1 MTRVRAAGRRTFA
14 ALSVRN
20 YRLFFRGQIVSVSG
34 TWMQTVAQA
43 WLVLSLTDSGVALG
57 LVTAAQF
64 LPMLLLG
71 PWGGVL
77 ADRVD
82 KRRFLVGTQIAA
94 ATCAATLG
102 ILVVSD
108 VIEVWMVAV
117 IAVALGVVNALDVP
131 VRQSFVS
138 ELVGPDLVPNAVS
151 LSSTV
156 MHGARIVGPA
166 LAGVLIALW
175 GTGPCFLLNAASYG
189 AALVAL
195 ARMRPAELHRSEPR
209 PRAAGQLREGLRYV
223 WATPALR
230 TPLLLM
236 ATIGTLTYEFG
247 VSLPLLARYTFGT
260 DAGGY
265 SVMLATMSAGAV
277 IGGLLAAATNR
288 ASHRRLGF
296 AAAGLGA
303 LTLSIAVAPTFP
315 AALAV
320 LPLLGAVSVMFITLA
335 NATLQLTSSPEMR
348 GRVVA
353 LYAVAFLGTTPIG
366 GPIIGAIAE
375 RAGARAALALGGV
388 VAIVATMASW
398 RSLAASE
405 VVARRAAGV
414 PSTPRTLD
422 VAPRS
427 AVRAVPGSRLEEL
440 VPQVVAGEVTS
451 TVRA

>member
-20 YRLFFRGQIVSVSG
+20 YRLFFRGQIISVSG

-43 WLVLSLTDSGVALG
+43 WLVLSLTDSGIALG

-82 KRRFLVGTQIAA
+82 KRRFLVGTQVAA
-94 ATCAATLG
+94 AICAATLG
-102 ILVVSD
+102 ILVVSG

-117 IAVALGVVNALDVP
+117 VAVLLGVVNALDVP

-138 ELVGPDLVPNAVS
+138 ELVGPDLLPNAVS

-156 MHGARIVGPA
+156 MHAARIVGPA
-166 LAGVLIALW
+166 MAGVLIAVW
-175 GTGPCFLLNAASYG
+175 GTGACFLLNAASYG

-195 ARMRPAELHRSEPR
+195 SMMRPSELHRTEPR

-260 DAGGY
+260 GAGGY
-265 SVMLATMSAGAV
+265 SVMLATMSVGAV
-277 IGGLLAAATNR
+277 IGGLVAAATNR
-288 ASHRRLGF
+288 ASHRRLGL
-296 AAAGLGA
+296 AGAGLGA
-303 LTLSIAVAPTFP
+303 LTLTIALAPTFG
-315 AALAV
+315 AALVV

-335 NATLQLTSSPEMR
+335 NATLQLTAAPEMR

-366 GPIIGAIAE
+366 GPVIGAIAE
-375 RAGARAALALGGV
+375 GAGARAALVLGGV
-388 VAIVATMASW
+388 VALVATALSW
-398 RSLAASE
+398 RSLSASE
-405 VVARRAAGV
+405 AAGSANVIARSAPVAALPASPGATVGPGACV
-414 PSTPRTLD
+414 PPTPRPLE
-422 VAPRS
+422 VAPRP
-427 AVRAVPGSRLEEL
+427 AA
-440 VPQVVAGEVTS
+440 
-451 TVRA
+451 

>member
-209 PRAAGQLREGLRYV
+209 PRAPGQLREGLRYV
-223 WATPALR
+223 WATPR
-230 TPLLLM
+230 S
-236 ATIGTLTYEFG
+236 G
-247 VSLPLLARYTFGT
+247 
-260 DAGGY
+260 
-265 SVMLATMSAGAV
+265 
-277 IGGLLAAATNR
+277 
-288 ASHRRLGF
+288 RRCC
-296 AAAGLGA
+296 
-303 LTLSIAVAPTFP
+303 
-315 AALAV
+315 
-320 LPLLGAVSVMFITLA
+320 
-335 NATLQLTSSPEMR
+335 
-348 GRVVA
+348 
-353 LYAVAFLGTTPIG
+353 
-366 GPIIGAIAE
+366 
-375 RAGARAALALGGV
+375 
-388 VAIVATMASW
+388 SW
-398 RSLAASE
+398 R
-405 VVARRAAGV
+405 
-414 PSTPRTLD
+414 
-422 VAPRS
+422 RS
-427 AVRAVPGSRLEEL
+427 AR
-440 VPQVVAGEVTS
+440 
-451 TVRA
+451 